1 MIHRMRWQEEIPQS
15 QSSVTCMRQEPVRT
29 EEEARGHMQ
38 SMISDSWDVINSDF
52 KTAHTSS
59 LPRGFVAAAAN
70 LNRVVQC
77 IYQHG
82 DGHGSPEK
90 TKTVDYIQ
98 SLLFNPVPL

>member
-1 MIHRMRWQEEIPQS
+1 MYETRAS
-15 QSSVTCMRQEPVRT
+15 

-90 TKTVDYIQ
+90 TKTVAYIQ
-98 SLLFNPVPL
+98 SVLFNPVPL